1 MLPTIVLVTLLSTVA
16 AASNAAVPTGCV
28 EIKSN
33 HNNQFLAVG
42 SKQHSKYRQYTVT
55 SHHPHLWTIEKEGD
69 HYLIWDRRKPHELYA
84 GTYTYDRDR
93 RFVFIWTEG
102 TAVQEAPWDIER
114 LANGKFLI
122 RSNHLQEYLYAA
134 DYPNKGLVFTWRVKD
149 HKVRGDEQFHWYIN
163 PC

>member
-1 MLPTIVLVTLLSTVA
+1 MLPTIILVTLLSTVA

-69 HYLIWDRRKPHELYA
+69 HYLIWDRRKPNEL
-84 GTYTYDRDR
+84 D
-93 RFVFIWTEG
+93 
-102 TAVQEAPWDIER
+102 AVQEAPWDIER